1 MEEALNQKDL
11 ISIIRALFI
20 EELNI
25 QVAKLGSLRTEITLR
40 KKERKKENVALCCV
54 VLVLKSRYSKTN
66 LKS

>member
-40 KKERKKENVALCCV
+40 RKESVALCCV
-54 VLVLKSRYSKTN
+54 LLVLKSRYSKTN